1 LTLPDSAPKSTEI
14 ALVKVHQA
22 DAATLDPNVISI
34 LAVGSDARPGE
45 NFIHTRGDALQ
56 LVTINTETHAAS
68 IIGVPRD
75 SWVDIPGHGHDKINA
90 SLYYGGPDLLGQT
103 VGNLIGVH
111 PKYVFVTRFQ
121 WFSAMVR
128 SIGGIDIH
136 NPYAFS
142 DDPLKRVGFNAGRIH
157 LNGYDAMAYARI
169 RHTLPAGDFDRSAHQ
184 EIVLRGIGG
193 HAARPHSG
201 NETLV
206 AACALVT
213 ALQTIVSRR
222 LSPTDIGVVSVTELI
237 TDGTRNALPGLARI
251 LGDARSFRPEVSAE
265 IEKQMRTIAHG
276 TAQAYNVSAEVT
288 YTREFVPL
296 VNDAAMVDEA
306 FAAAR
311 NVLAGDAVGVAAEP
325 MTGSEDFARFLDHV
339 PGCFVFLGNGNS
351 APLHNPSYDFNDE
364 GLLHGARFHAA
375 IARQRLPGA

>member
-1 LTLPDSAPKSTEI
+1 MNRSTRRHILRAARLAMLGLVLAVVTLTLPDSAPKSTEI

-157 LNGYDAMAYARI
+157 LNGYDAMAYSRI
-169 RHTLPAGDFDRSAHQ
+169 RHSLPRGDFDRSAHQ
-184 EIVLRGIGG
+184 ETVLKGIQSKVHANADKPGFIERGVLTAMSHMYTNLPPTELFRLAQVMAQVDPHKVRSCVVQGGIGTSSGGASIVLPYV
-193 HAARPHSG
+193 AQARDMG
-201 NETLV
+201 N
-206 AACALVT
+206 
-213 ALQTIVSRR
+213 QIRK
-222 LSPTDIGVVSVTELI
+222 
-237 TDGTRNALPGLARI
+237 DGTLSHCG
-251 LGDARSFRPEVSAE
+251 
-265 IEKQMRTIAHG
+265 
-276 TAQAYNVSAEVT
+276 
-288 YTREFVPL
+288 
-296 VNDAAMVDEA
+296 
-306 FAAAR
+306 
-311 NVLAGDAVGVAAEP
+311 
-325 MTGSEDFARFLDHV
+325 
-339 PGCFVFLGNGNS
+339 
-351 APLHNPSYDFNDE
+351 
-364 GLLHGARFHAA
+364 
-375 IARQRLPGA
+375 